1 MIDRKIFC
9 KYLYNHNMIVIE
21 ETQEWIP
28 NSIISPVCHGNI
40 IPEVEF
46 PF

>member
-1 MIDRKIFC
+1 
-9 KYLYNHNMIVIE
+9 MIVIE